1 MKKRILALIGLSLA
15 AVVAA
20 SAQPVAQSEN
30 KVAAGSAPAPAVT
43 HTPTK
48 IGVIQAQTAL
58 VNTRDGQRA
67 ISEMNARLDPTR
79 KAIEKKAADIR
90 ELQDKLQRGG
100 NAMAEA
106 ARAETQRNIDT
117 KTKAYNRDM
126 EDAQAEAQAEQQKLL
141 DELGQKMSTVID
153 KYAQA
158 NGYSVILDVSNPNT
172 PVLYAANT
180 VDITKDIVDLYDK
193 TYPAAGTPATSTS
206 TKPASMAPKPA
217 ATPASTTPV
226 TQKKQ
231 P

>member
-1 MKKRILALIGLSLA
+1 VKKRILALIGLSLA

-30 KVAAGSAPAPAVT
+30 KVAAGSAPAPAVV

-180 VDITKDIVDLYDK
+180 VDITKEIVDLYDK
-193 TYPAAGTPATSTS
+193 TYPVTGTPATSTS

-226 TQKKQ
+226 TPKKQ